1 MAAQFKI
8 TDGTTSVDLLGTNVP
23 IRYDGLPGLGMDVDI
38 SFTKSG
44 LGGGGVSGFSF
55 PPVVRTYKLM
65 VRGSSHDDAAT
76 QVQTLFRLLRK
87 AALYHSDPRY
97 LTPVYIVQQTTNETS
112 PRYAMV
118 YGFQGFNVSSP
129 FEIPFRNQN
138 VLAEIGI
145 PIVQDAFWQPTV
157 PGTLPASKMEWYP
170 VWEKE
175 IHTSAD
181 FEATTI
187 EGSCTIT
194 DVDEWV
200 VFTADGGTNRVFGED
215 SSIQRGKAAVVRF
228 KLDIS
233 ELTMADGD
241 EFTVLLLLDDA
252 SIGGTTWFA
261 FSNLNR
267 SGDNYQLELRLMRDD
282 GGGQASTNAILD
294 KAAVHDLLYIVK
306 ASTGAGN
313 DDGAAYIY
321 DNGTLIASVIGVDN
335 DQREIETI
343 KTGLTYGVDASTHG
357 NLKISR
363 FAYTIGYDDLP
374 TRVYVTNHE
383 VDNNVPAHI
392 YVHDDSAAS
401 DTELVPG
408 AKLFPDPVAQNDA
421 LAFYSPYPSFC
432 VVIPALS
439 TAGSLDTSD
448 LRLAFYNN
456 AASWTDCTLGTKFAC
471 YPGPTL
477 KDCFEQTSEDIVIY
491 FLGDGNAS
499 TTGGNYALKIYEAD
513 ASPSWSAVPVSNKTR
528 RPEIVDT
535 AHVDI
540 PSWALKG
547 DAPAKLLL
555 RLYAPAGATGTVDD
569 YGHISRIIIGAKS
582 RNLHRFRH
590 MLSLGNGGQ
599 FAGWAVSY
607 GTDTSS
613 VTAAGVPAE
622 ARADCT
628 FSSDESTIMRA
639 RLVGTNM
646 LRYYQGAYKAYLI
659 AEQRGGDPGDA
670 SVKLRIGLQGT
681 DNYSP
686 KWDTDEQTLAG
697 VGRRVALDFGT
708 INIPFSPE
716 CATDDP
722 DVDLIFEIHAGC
734 GAGLGG
740 TVDLRLF
747 RLVLIPID
755 EWHVELDDPVTNS
768 DYGTSALRGDKVLEI
783 DGGILKDRTITR
795 HNTGDALVPLETWSR
810 RGAPPELEPQQETR
824 LCFLILSY
832 KDAWGTPP
840 LYVPNLGLG
849 IEAYVVPRYAALIG
863 DGSS

>member
-8 TDGTTSVDLLGTNVP
+8 TDGTTSVDLLGTGVP

-65 VRGSSHDDAAT
+65 VKGSSHDDAAT

-87 AALYHSDPRY
+87 AGLYHSDPRY
-97 LTPVYIVQQTTNETS
+97 LTPVYIVQQTSNETS

-138 VLAEIGI
+138 VLTEVGV
-145 PIVQDAFWQPTV
+145 PIIQDAFWQPTV
-157 PGTLPASKMEWYP
+157 PGTLPAEKMEWYP

-181 FEATTI
+181 FESTTTQ
-187 EGSCTIT
+187 GSTTIT
-194 DVDEWV
+194 DEDEWV
-200 VFTADGGTNRVFGED
+200 VFTADSGTNSCRGED
-215 SSIQRGKAAVVRF
+215 SSFTKSKALVCRF
-228 KLDIS
+228 KMDFS
-233 ELTMADGD
+233 GLTMADGD
-241 EFTVLLLLDDA
+241 EFILWATQDDQIVGGSYVVGQIGLKRFGSDYRIRSVIYDDSGGINYSDYVTIERTKIGDFLIVL
-252 SIGGTTWFA
+252 
-261 FSNLNR
+261 R
-267 SGDNYQLELRLMRDD
+267 
-282 GGGQASTNAILD
+282 
-294 KAAVHDLLYIVK
+294 AA
-306 ASTGAGN
+306 TGAGN
-313 DDGAAYIY
+313 NDGAIY
-321 DNGTLIASVIGVDN
+321 LYDSGQLIASVTDVDN
-335 DQREIETI
+335 DQKIIERVRL
-343 KTGLTYGVDASTHG
+343 GLVSEVDVGTQG
-357 NLKISR
+357 PLKLSR
-363 FAYTIGYDDLP
+363 IAYTIGYDSLP

-421 LAFYSPYPSFC
+421 LIFYTPYPSFC
-432 VVIPALS
+432 IVIPALS
-439 TAGSLDTSD
+439 TDGSLDTSNV
-448 LRLAFYNN
+448 RLAFYNN
-456 AASWTDCTLGTKFAC
+456 AASWTDATLGTDYAC

-477 KDCFEQTSEDIVIY
+477 KDCFEQSDEDIVIY
-491 FLGDGNAS
+491 FNGTGSAGTS
-499 TTGGNYALKIYEAD
+499 GGNYAIKIYEAH
-513 ASPSWSAVPVSNKTR
+513 AAPSWSTVPVSNKTR

-540 PSWALKG
+540 PSWVLKG

-555 RLYAPAGATGTVDD
+555 RLYAPAGAGGTVGD
-569 YGHISRIIIGAKS
+569 YGHISRIIVGAKS

-590 MLSLGNGGQ
+590 MLNLGDGGQ
-599 FAGWAVSY
+599 LAGWAVSY

-613 VTAAGVPAE
+613 TAVVGSPAGV
-622 ARADCT
+622 RADCT
-628 FSSDESTIMRA
+628 FDSDESVVMRV

-646 LRYYQGAYKAYLI
+646 LRYYRGAYKAYLVGV
-659 AEQRGGDPGDA
+659 QQGGSAGDVT
-670 SVKLRIGLQGT
+670 VKLRIGLQGT
-681 DNYSP
+681 DNYAP
-686 KWDTDEQTLAG
+686 KWDTDEQTFAAADK
-697 VGRRVALDFGT
+697 RIALDLGA

-716 CATDDP
+716 SAADNP
-722 DVDLIFEIHAGC
+722 DMDLIFEIHAGC

-740 TVDLRLF
+740 TVDLRLW

-832 KDAWGTPP
+832 NSAWGTPP
-840 LYVPNLGLG
+840 LYVHNLGLG

>member
-23 IRYDGLPGLGMDVDI
+23 IRYDGLPGLGMDVNI

-65 VRGSSHDDAAT
+65 VKGSSHDDAAT

-97 LTPVYIVQQTTNETS
+97 LTPIYIVQQASNEMS

-129 FEIPFRNQN
+129 FEVPFRNQN
-138 VLAEIGI
+138 VLTEIGI
-145 PIVQDAFWQPTV
+145 PIIQDAFWQLTV

-181 FEATTI
+181 FESTTT
-187 EGSCTIT
+187 EGSTTIT
-194 DVDEWV
+194 DEDEWI
-200 VFTADGGTNRVFGED
+200 VFTADNISDDASVGG
-215 SSIQRGKAAVVRF
+215 SSWAAISYIRRSGDAYQI
-228 KLDIS
+228 DIR
-233 ELTMADGD
+233 
-241 EFTVLLLLDDA
+241 LLDDSGADQAA
-252 SIGGTTWFA
+252 SYVPI
-261 FSNLNR
+261 
-267 SGDNYQLELRLMRDD
+267 
-282 GGGQASTNAILD
+282 D
-294 KAAVHDLLYIVK
+294 KNSEHDLLYVIK
-306 ASTGAGN
+306 LATGAGN
-313 DDGAAYIY
+313 NDGAAYLY
-321 DNGTLIASVIGVDN
+321 DHGQLLTSVTSVDN
-335 DQREIETI
+335 DQKEIEGTRV
-343 KTGLTYGVDASTHG
+343 GFFFGVDAGTQG
-357 NLKISR
+357 QLKISR
-363 FAYTIGYDDLP
+363 FAYTIGYDGLS

-383 VDNNVPAHI
+383 VDNNIPAHI

-421 LAFYSPYPSFC
+421 LTFYSPYPSFC
-432 VVIPALS
+432 IVIPALS

-448 LRLAFYNN
+448 LRLAYYNN
-456 AASWTDCTLGTKFAC
+456 AAGWTDATLASTFVC

-477 KDCFEQTSEDIVIY
+477 KDCFEQTDEDIIIH
-491 FLGDGNAS
+491 FRGSISAGTS
-499 TTGGNYALKIYEAD
+499 GGNYALKIYEAN
-513 ASPSWSAVPVSNKTR
+513 ASPSWSTAPISNKTR
-528 RPEIVDT
+528 RPEIVDS

-540 PSWALKG
+540 PSWVLKG

-555 RLYAPAGATGTVDD
+555 RLYAPAGAGGTVDD

-582 RNLHRFRH
+582 RKLHRFRH
-590 MLSLGNGGQ
+590 MLNLGNAGQ
-599 FAGWAVSY
+599 FTGWTVSY

-613 VTAAGVPAE
+613 TTTAGSPATV
-622 ARADCT
+622 RVDCT
-628 FSSDESTIMRA
+628 FNSDESLVMRT

-646 LRYYQGAYKAYLI
+646 LRYYCGAYKAYLI
-659 AEQRGGDPGDA
+659 GQQVGGNAGDT
-670 SVKLRIGLQGT
+670 SVKLRVGLQGT
-681 DNYSP
+681 DSYSP
-686 KWDTDEQTLAG
+686 KWDTDEQIFTT
-697 VGRRVALDFGT
+697 VDSRIALDFGT

-716 CATDDP
+716 SAADDP
-722 DVDLIFEIHAGC
+722 DMDLIFEVHAGC

-740 TVDLRLF
+740 TVDLRLW

-768 DYGTSALRGDKVLEI
+768 DYGTSALRGNKVLEI
-783 DGGILKDRTITR
+783 DSGILKDRTITR

-832 KDAWGTPP
+832 KDSWGTPP
-840 LYVPNLGLG
+840 LYVHNLGLS

>member
-8 TDGTTSVDLLGTNVP
+8 TDGTTSVDLLGTSVP

-65 VRGSSHDDAAT
+65 VKGSSHDDAAT

-97 LTPVYIVQQTTNETS
+97 LTPVYIVQQTANETS
-112 PRYAMV
+112 PRYALV

-138 VLAEIGI
+138 VLTEIGI
-145 PIVQDAFWQPTV
+145 PIIQDAFWQPTV
-157 PGTLPASKMEWYP
+157 PGTLPAAKMEWYP

-181 FEATTI
+181 FESTTTQ
-187 EGSCTIT
+187 GSTTIT
-194 DVDEWV
+194 DEDEWI
-200 VFTADGGTNRVFGED
+200 VFTADSGANNCYGTDHG
-215 SSIQRGKAAVVRF
+215 IKRGKAIAIRIR
-228 KLDIS
+228 LDIS
-233 ELTMADGD
+233 GLTMADGD
-241 EFTVLLLLDDA
+241 TFQLGAVFDDA
-252 SIGGTTWFA
+252 AVAGVTWTGF
-261 FSNLNR
+261 
-267 SGDNYQLELRLMRDD
+267 LELQRQGNSYKCFAR
-282 GGGQASTNAILD
+282 AALD
-294 KAAVHDLLYIVK
+294 SGSATYTPPAVIAKDSVHDMLWIIKL
-306 ASTGAGN
+306 ASGSGA
-313 DDGAAYIY
+313 DDGAVYVY
-321 DNGTLIASVIGVDN
+321 DGGQLIASATGLDN
-335 DQREIETI
+335 DQKEIESVYI
-343 KTGLTYGVDASTHG
+343 GLVSGTGGGTQGP
-357 NLKISR
+357 LKMSR
-363 FAYTIGYDDLP
+363 LAYTIGYDGLP

-383 VDNNVPAHI
+383 VDDNVPDRI
-392 YVHDDSAAS
+392 YVRDNSAS
-401 DTELVPG
+401 TETELVPG
-408 AKLFPDPVAQNDA
+408 AKLFPDPVEQYDA
-421 LAFYSPYPSFC
+421 LIFASPYPSFL
-432 VVIPALS
+432 VIIPRLAV
-439 TAGSLDTSD
+439 AGSLDTSD
-448 LRLAFYNN
+448 LRLAYHTG
-456 AASWTDCTLGTKFAC
+456 SGWTDVTLGTSFAC
-471 YPGPTL
+471 YPGPAL
-477 KDCFEQTSEDIVIY
+477 KDCFEQTDEDIIIY
-491 FLGDGNAS
+491 LSGSSSAGTVS
-499 TTGGNYALKIYEAD
+499 GNYYLKLYEAH

-528 RPEIVDT
+528 RPEIVDS
-535 AHVDI
+535 AHIDI

-555 RLYAPAGATGTVDD
+555 RLYAPAGAGGTASD

-590 MLSLGNGGQ
+590 MLNLGDGGQ

-613 VTAAGVPAE
+613 TSAPDSPAAV
-622 ARADCT
+622 RADCT
-628 FSSDESTIMRA
+628 FASDESTVMRA
-639 RLVGTNM
+639 RLVGTDM
-646 LRYYQGAYKAYLI
+646 LRYYRGAYKAYLI
-659 AEQRGGDPGDA
+659 GEQVGGDPGDV

-686 KWDTDEQTLAG
+686 KWDTDEQTFAAADE
-697 VGRRVALDFGT
+697 RIALDFGT

-716 CATDDP
+716 SAADDP
-722 DVDLIFEIHAGC
+722 DMDLIFEIHAGC

-740 TVDLRLF
+740 TVDLKLW
-747 RLVLIPID
+747 RLVFIPID
-755 EWHVELDDPVTNS
+755 EWHIELDDPVTNS

-783 DGGILKDRTITR
+783 DGGILKDRTITC

-832 KDAWGTPP
+832 NSAWGTPP
-840 LYVPNLGLG
+840 LYVHNLGLG